1 MFEVSLDAAGT
12 MVDVD
17 WTAAGRTVSI
27 SLPLATTPSVTF
39 YGYGGDD
46 TLVVDNSRGLVTLSD
61 GIYFHGAAGF
71 DVIRLVGDTAI
82 DTSIYGVGPTVD
94 AGRITHQTGES
105 LQVVTFTGL
114 EPVIDAVQAALLT
127 VNATNADN
135 AIAISD
141 SLTPGFGRVTLDG
154 FELVEFAAKAALQ
167 VNSLGGNDTID
178 VAPPLA
184 RSTIDAA
191 PRPLRPRDRQ
201 WHGRRRRDR
210 CHADRARIRRPC
222 KSVLSVQSRSSTSN
236 RWRSTASAEATG

>member
-1 MFEVSLDAAGT
+1 M
-12 MVDVD
+12 
-17 WTAAGRTVSI
+17 
-27 SLPLATTPSVTF
+27 
-39 YGYGGDD
+39 
-46 TLVVDNSRGLVTLSD
+46 
-61 GIYFHGAAGF
+61 
-71 DVIRLVGDTAI
+71 IRLVGDTAI

-178 VAPPLA
+178 VRATSSLVPT
-184 RSTIDAA
+184 TIDAGA
-191 PRPLRPRDRQ
+191 RPLR
-201 WHGRRRRDR
+201 
-210 CHADRARIRRPC
+210 
-222 KSVLSVQSRSSTSN
+222 
-236 RWRSTASAEATG
+236 TA